1 MTSYILPSINRSILL
16 GLVIQTI
23 VLLMVFALFSES
35 AWAESMKC
43 GTHIISD
50 GLKPGPSKAQVKRK
64 CGRPY
69 LESGNHWVYYKG
81 RSVYRL
87 RFSEPSG
94 LVSIRREIER

>member
-1 MTSYILPSINRSILL
+1 MTRYILPSINRSISL